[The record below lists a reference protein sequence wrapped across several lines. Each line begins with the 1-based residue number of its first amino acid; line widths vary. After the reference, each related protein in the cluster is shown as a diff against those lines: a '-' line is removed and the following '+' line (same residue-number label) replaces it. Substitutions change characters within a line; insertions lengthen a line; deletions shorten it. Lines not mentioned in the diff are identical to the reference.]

1 AHRHAVVS
9 HHRDRHRRRVIPRG
23 ANSLL
28 SLSFS
33 GVLGLDIG
41 LGLRACFFFSIC
53 CNTSAEMSTW
63 LGPIRVRKAVHMAPR
78 PERINLRLG
87 WGTV

>member
-33 GVLGLDIG
+33 GALGLDIG
-41 LGLRACFFFSIC
+41 LGLQACFSIC

-63 LGPIRVRKAVHMAPR
+63 LGPIRVRKVIHVASR
-78 PERINLRLG
+78 PERINVRSG